1 MKDKIT
7 FGALMGASDKFTV
20 SGGCIS
26 APTITYDI
34 RQMCEDVITLK
45 DIVINL
51 QKDIEDIKKLLKE
64 HFDCAPD
71 GPLYIEAKDR
81 FENNRYL

>member
-1 MKDKIT
+1 MKDEIT
-7 FGALMGASDKFTV
+7 FGG
-20 SGGCIS
+20 GGCGTCIS
-26 APTITYDI
+26 VPTYDI
-34 RQMCEDVITLK
+34 RQVCEDVNILK
-45 DIVINL
+45 DTVVNL

-71 GPLYIEAKDR
+71 GPLYIEAKER

>member
-1 MKDKIT
+1 MDC
-7 FGALMGASDKFTV
+7 TV
-20 SGGCIS
+20 IGSSHIFRCDS
-26 APTITYDI
+26 PTPTITYDI
-34 RQMCEDVITLK
+34 KQMSDDINILK
-45 DIVINL
+45 DTIVNL
-51 QKDIEDIKKLLKE
+51 QKDMEDIKKLLKE